1 MNTYLVGVEY
11 PEIITKK
18 DNITIYQGCIM
29 CKSIL
34 GSIETIRRTDG
45 KILQLI
51 TCAKCKFKWKE
62 LWGL

>member
-1 MNTYLVGVEY
+1 MSPYLVEVEY

-18 DNITIYQGCIM
+18 DNIAIYQGCIK

-45 KILQLI
+45 NALQLI
-51 TCAKCKFKWKE
+51 TCAKCNFKWKE

>member
-1 MNTYLVGVEY
+1 MNAYLVEVEY

-18 DNITIYQGCIM
+18 DSLTIFQGCIK

-45 KILQLI
+45 NALQLV
-51 TCAKCKFKWKE
+51 TCAKCNFKWKE